1 MTNNMGKKIDIKSS
15 SIEKGLEIAKSFVDK
30 LIIPSI
36 EETGLLMKDQ
46 ITMWRFKNQVKM
58 LNKAKVY
65 CEKHNIQSK
74 KISLKV
80 LAPLLEFSSLEEEEV
95 MQDKWSILLSNL
107 IDSAQ
112 NIENHVFP
120 YILSQLST
128 DEFLPLEKVYN
139 SCVSRRESLIPELDK
154 FRNEKIEKDEQLK
167 KEVASLTKDIEKQ
180 KQIQGES
187 WSTSI
192 WELESKKS
200 ELERSLRSLEYEEYK
215 IQYSIKRSEVVS
227 EDSFKDFEMSNL
239 IRLGL
244 IKEVKEFYAESQTL
258 EIPLET
264 DDRWGGTRSYANV
277 DLEIDMDSTTEFIL
291 TELGELFFKACKEKK

>member
-1 MTNNMGKKIDIKSS
+1 MGKKIDIKSS